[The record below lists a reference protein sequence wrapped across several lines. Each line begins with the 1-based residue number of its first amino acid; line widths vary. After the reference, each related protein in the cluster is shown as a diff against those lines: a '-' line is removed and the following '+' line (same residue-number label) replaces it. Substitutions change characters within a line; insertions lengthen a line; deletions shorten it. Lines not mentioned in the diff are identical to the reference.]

1 MNLKIVIVDHVVSR
15 LMVEIGLK
23 IKNRKKV
30 IQVNAC
36 GILLCHG
43 ICRRIGNTV
52 GKQRMDLVVSILRRN
67 LGRWFYLRHSRF
79 QVRRHR
85 HDSLCRQV

>member
-1 MNLKIVIVDHVVSR
+1 
-15 LMVEIGLK
+15 
-23 IKNRKKV
+23 
-30 IQVNAC
+30 
-36 GILLCHG
+36 
-43 ICRRIGNTV
+43 
-52 GKQRMDLVVSILRRN
+52 MDLVVSILRRN